1 MVPLARVGAVVRVW
15 RWAFAIAVVCTLA
28 TLASASAPRRIPL
41 IFHVAQRDGAAV
53 APEAFIGEQLAAAN
67 TIYGPLGIELV
78 DAERVPLGAEHAEMI
93 TRSDRDAL
101 ARYVRKGAV
110 HVFIVA
116 KLMDVDEPGR
126 ERRGV
131 HWHPRPSPRDSYLI
145 VSQISGRYVL
155 AHELGH
161 MFGNPQH
168 SDVPGNLMC
177 YQRAEGTPFL
187 DDAQTR
193 RVRQTLAALLKEGRI
208 VALRNEPPAQH

>member
-1 MVPLARVGAVVRVW
+1 
-15 RWAFAIAVVCTLA
+15 
-28 TLASASAPRRIPL
+28 L
-41 IFHVAQRDGAAV
+41 IVHVAQREGEAV
-53 APEAFIGEQLAAAN
+53 APASFISEQLAAAN
-67 TIYGPLGIELV
+67 SIYQPLGIDLV
-78 DAERVPLGAEHAEMI
+78 DIERVPLGAEHAEMI
-93 TRSDRDAL
+93 TRTDRDAL
-101 ARYVRKGAV
+101 ARYVKKGAI

-116 KLMDVDEPGR
+116 KLMDVDEAGR

-161 MFGNPQH
+161 MFGNPEH

-187 DDAQTR
+187 DEAQIR
-193 RVRQTLAALLKEGRI
+193 RLRRALAALLKEGRI
-208 VALRNEPPAQH
+208 VALPPPQSEPPAKP

>member
-1 MVPLARVGAVVRVW
+1 VNFRFWLAASIVALLCLPATRVRAEG
-15 RWAFAIAVVCTLA
+15 
-28 TLASASAPRRIPL
+28 PRRIPL
-41 IFHVAQRDGAAV
+41 IVHVAQREGEAV
-53 APEAFIGEQLAAAN
+53 APASFISEQLAAAN
-67 TIYGPLGIELV
+67 SIYQPLGIDLV
-78 DAERVPLGAEHAEMI
+78 DIERVPLGAEHAEMI
-93 TRSDRDAL
+93 TRTDRDAL
-101 ARYVRKGAV
+101 ARYVKKGAI

-116 KLMDVDEPGR
+116 KLMDVDEAGR

-161 MFGNPQH
+161 MFGNPEH

-187 DDAQTR
+187 DEAQIR
-193 RVRQTLAALLKEGRI
+193 RVRRALAALLKEGRI
-208 VALRNEPPAQH
+208 VALPPPESEPPAKP